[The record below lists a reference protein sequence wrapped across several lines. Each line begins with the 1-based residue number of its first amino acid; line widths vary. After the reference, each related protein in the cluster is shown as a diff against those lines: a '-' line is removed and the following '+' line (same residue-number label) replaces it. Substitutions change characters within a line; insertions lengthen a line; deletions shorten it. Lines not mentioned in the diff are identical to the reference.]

1 MTWTGW
7 RIALCCF
14 SLILTL
20 VIGGEF
26 IAAAQFSPP
35 YDWVHNTIGALG
47 ATTCTSLVYPVGIFD
62 VCSPAHVWV
71 NTALVL
77 AGLAMLGISVAG
89 RRIAGF
95 TGWAGLMWV
104 ITGVS
109 TTLSGLIP
117 IDVSREWHSFVTLP
131 LFITWPVA
139 VLVGSGQLRG
149 WVARLGF
156 VIGAVGLTAG
166 VWFTM
171 SLGAREFGGLLERLV
186 IWPSMLWVILAA
198 FFGVARIRTCLN
210 NLYNPYVRE
219 SAEERPQPSG
229 A

>member
-1 MTWTGW
+1 MRWTGW

-14 SLILTL
+14 ALILTL

-26 IAAAQFSPP
+26 IAAAQVDPA
-35 YDWVHNTIGALG
+35 YDWIHNTIGALG
-47 ATTCTSLVYPVGIFD
+47 ATTCTSVVYPVGIFD
-62 VCSPAHVWV
+62 VCSPGHAWV

-77 AGLAMLGISVAG
+77 AGLAMLGLSVAG
-89 RRIAGF
+89 RHTAGF
-95 TGWAGLMWV
+95 SGWAGLMWV

-117 IDVSREWHSFVTLP
+117 LDLSREWHSFVTLP

-139 VLVGSGQLRG
+139 VLVGSSQLRG
-149 WVARLGF
+149 WVSRLGYL
-156 VIGAVGLTAG
+156 IGAVGLTAG
-166 VWFTM
+166 VWFTV

-186 IWPSMLWVILAA
+186 IWPSTLWVVLAA
-198 FFGVARIRTCLN
+198 FFGVARTRSYLV

-219 SAEERPQPSG
+219 STDERPQPTG